1 MNYSYLESD
10 KKYIG
15 ELQDF
20 ASSSNSILLLVG
32 QDNYNKLK
40 IADLYF
46 KTLNNT
52 FIFKHSCFEY
62 STINDMLLT
71 LYDKIREWVKAN
83 NIQFKKSNKDNFQEK
98 IFDYLEKLNHQ
109 VIIFVDNFSKL
120 QDEKKVLD
128 FLFYLSALKNIKIII
143 NTENTINFPY
153 GYSAKIIDFNQDAN
167 AFEKQLLA
175 LSDDILEDEILL
187 FKEAVF
193 NKKSYISVYS
203 IVLSVLKTS
212 ISSLIEESRK
222 KKADFRE
229 FLVNKAVASSIANY
243 LNEAKTLAVLMHFVP
258 FEFISKYNIASLEAI
273 NYLYKRNFLE
283 KINDE
288 YKLADVFVEY
298 FLLKMSVKEKV
309 DIYSNLIDIYE
320 NEISL
325 SPNIRTLRLSR
336 ETMRQIIPHYKALIP
351 VYDPKKIAIPND
363 FTYLGLNMQSVSNV
377 FAPQKEAVVEEPK
390 KIVLDEAIA
399 LISKYEYQKA
409 LNVLLF
415 ALNIEKNEQDKK
427 SYLDLVS
434 ICYEKLGDI
443 QNAISTQEKI
453 AKFYKSENYQ
463 KYIETV
469 FKIASLKKSIFDY
482 NGALANYSLVLD
494 DNFADNEQKIQ
505 AKFEEL
511 ELTISRKN
519 IDDAISNYLEF
530 LKKLSDN
537 NDKKHFS
544 KCYFKI
550 ASLYE
555 KQENYKDALLY
566 YELSCKNKNEK
577 DNFAGYS
584 YLALSDI
591 FEIQGDFVKH
601 SENLE
606 NAITCFKEAKN
617 FEELFEI
624 YFRLGEKFKYS
635 NSQRAVKHFMDA
647 MDNAKAI
654 PDNFKFAMAI
664 VEIGDVFYNLN
675 ENTEALTS
683 YFEAKKILKEDKRNL
698 PKILSRIEDMKKK
711 MNKDDFEVIAI
722 RYE

>member
-1 MNYSYLESD
+1 MNHSYLESD
-10 KKYIG
+10 KKYIQ
-15 ELQDF
+15 EMQEF
-20 ASSSNSILLLVG
+20 SVSSNSILLLVG

-40 IADLYF
+40 LANVF
-46 KTLNNT
+46 FQTLDNT

-62 STINDMLLT
+62 STINDMLLN
-71 LYDKIREWVKAN
+71 LYDKIREWVKVK

-98 IFDYLEKLNHQ
+98 IFEYLEKLNNSA
-109 VIIFVDNFSKL
+109 IIFIDNFSKL

-128 FLFYLSALKNIKIII
+128 FLFYLSGLRNVKIII
-143 NTENTINFPY
+143 NTDKEIHFPFGYTCKVVNFDSDINSF
-153 GYSAKIIDFNQDAN
+153 D
-167 AFEKQLLA
+167 KQLLKVQP
-175 LSDDILEDEILL
+175 DILDNEVQP

-193 NKKSYISVYS
+193 AKKSYINVYS
-203 IVLSVLKTS
+203 IIYSVLKTS
-212 ISSLIEESRK
+212 ISSLLEESRK

-229 FLVNKAVASSIANY
+229 FLVNKAVTSSIANY
-243 LNEAKTLAVLMHFVP
+243 LNEAKMLAVLMHFVP
-258 FEFISKYNIASLEAI
+258 SEFISKYNIASPEAI

-288 YKLADVFVEY
+288 YKLANVFVEY
-298 FLLKMSVKEKV
+298 FLLKMSIKEKV

-325 SPNIRTLRLSR
+325 SPNVRTLRLSR

-363 FTYLGLNMQSVSNV
+363 FTYLGLNMQTVSSG
-377 FAPQKEAVVEEPK
+377 FSTQKDAPEKDPK
-390 KIVLDEAIA
+390 KIVLEEAIA

-415 ALNIEKNEQDKK
+415 ALNIEKSEQDKK
-427 SYLDLVS
+427 AFLELVS
-434 ICYEKLGDI
+434 LCYEKLGDI

-453 AKFYKSENYQ
+453 AKFYKNDNYQ
-463 KYIETV
+463 KYVETII
-469 FKIASLKKSIFDY
+469 KIANLKKSIFDY
-482 NGALANYSLVLD
+482 NGALADYSLILD

-511 ELTISRKN
+511 ELTLSRKT
-519 IDDAISNYLEF
+519 IDESISNYLEF
-530 LKKLSDN
+530 FKKLSDN
-537 NDKKHFS
+537 NDEKYFS

-584 YLALSDI
+584 HLALSDI
-591 FEIQGDFVKH
+591 FEIQGDYTRS

-606 NAITCFKEAKN
+606 NAILSFKNAEN
-617 FEELFEI
+617 SEELFEI

-635 NSQRAVKHFMDA
+635 NPQRSVKHFMDA
-647 MDNAKAI
+647 MDSAKMI

-711 MNKDDFEVIAI
+711 MTKEDFEVIAI